1 MSRSWVRLVAGV
13 LLGMLAAAT
22 LRAAPLYSSHPPFAG
37 KGRPV
42 LVFIDSGFTPSEQ
55 EQIQAA
61 MAEWNGVLNGVARM
75 ERVDSATDSRDG
87 VRPWVVRK
95 GAGKD
100 GIREPGRKDQNLAT
114 VQPLPMGGGILIV
127 FPGASDYLR
136 DRGLTLRDVMMRE
149 FGHLV
154 GLRHA
159 TNTELLAK
167 DYETGDRSCIDRQ
180 VAEQVAQA
188 LDAPVEALNWCEVPA
203 R

>member
-1 MSRSWVRLVAGV
+1 MSRSWVRLWAGV
-13 LLGMLAAAT
+13 LLGMLGAAT
-22 LRAAPLYSSHPPFAG
+22 LSAAPLYTNHPAFAG
-37 KGRPV
+37 KSRPI

-55 EQIQAA
+55 EQIQGA
-61 MAEWNGVLNGVARM
+61 MVEWNRALNGVARM
-75 ERVDSATDSRDG
+75 ERVESANDSRDG
-87 VRPWVVRK
+87 VRPWLVRR

-127 FPGASDYLR
+127 FPGANDYLR

-149 FGHLV
+149 LGHLA

-159 TNTELLAK
+159 TNTELLAR
-167 DYETGDRSCIDRQ
+167 DYEAGDRGCVDKQ
-180 VAEQVAQA
+180 MAEQVAQA
-188 LDAPVEALNWCEVPA
+188 LAVPVEALNWCEVPA